1 MPSWLTRLTLVAICI
16 SLSFLPGF
24 SWAAGGELVFSWQAN
39 CGPLNPHL
47 YSPNQM
53 YAQNMLYEPL
63 VKYAEGGRIVP
74 WLAEKWDVSPDGKTY
89 TFTLRQG
96 VTFSDGTPF
105 DAAAVKMNFEAV
117 KANIKRHK
125 WLELVNQIDTVEAP
139 DSRTV
144 KLNLKSA
151 YYPTL
156 QELALIRPLRFLAP
170 GAFPDNGN
178 TAEGM
183 KRAVGTGP
191 WLLAESKLGE
201 YDLFVRN
208 EKYWGKKPAIERILV
223 KVVTDPN
230 TRLTA
235 YETGEIDLIY
245 GSGGHTSGQISMDAY
260 TMLAQD
266 KKNTAA
272 VSGALGTRAICLN
285 SGRGPTDEL
294 AVRQAITHA
303 LDKDALVK
311 GIFLGVE
318 KRADTLFATDI
329 PYCDLGL
336 KPFAFDRSKAEKLLD
351 AAGWKLPAGS
361 KVRVKD
367 GKPLEIDLCFIG
379 NDALQKTI
387 SELIQGELAKVG
399 IAIKLVGEEADS
411 FGKRQH
417 DGEFGMIFND
427 TWGPPYEPHAQVGS
441 MRAPSH
447 ADYQAQVGL
456 PMKAALDGKIGKV
469 FSTTDEETR
478 QALYAD
484 ILTTLHEQAVYLPL
498 TYMTNIMVH
507 RANVTAK
514 GFGPTKNEFPFEE
527 MTKN

>member
-1 MPSWLTRLTLVAICI
+1 MPSWFIRLALFAA
-16 SLSFLPGF
+16 LAALPCLAH
-24 SWAAGGELVFSWQAN
+24 AAGGQLVFSWQSN

-53 YAQNMLYEPL
+53 YAQSMLYEPL
-63 VKYAEGGRIVP
+63 VKYADGGKIIP
-74 WLAEKWDVSPDGKTY
+74 WLAEKWDISPDGKTY

-105 DAAAVKMNFEAV
+105 DAAAVKKNIEAV
-117 KANIKRHK
+117 KLNIKRHK

-139 DSRTV
+139 DARTV
-144 KLNLKSA
+144 KLNLKSV

-170 GAFPDNGN
+170 SAFPDSGN

-183 KRAVGTGP
+183 KKAVGTGP
-191 WLLAESKLGE
+191 WLLAETKLGE

-208 EKYWGKKPAIERILV
+208 DNYWGPKPAIEKILV

-230 TRLTA
+230 TRLMA
-235 YETGEIDLIY
+235 YETGDIDMIY
-245 GSGGHTSGQISMDAY
+245 GSGGHAAGQIGMDAFN
-260 TMLAQD
+260 MLAAD
-266 KKNTAA
+266 KKNTTAI
-272 VSGALGTRAICLN
+272 SGALGTRTLCLN
-285 SGRGPTDEL
+285 SGRGPTSEL
-294 AVRQAITHA
+294 AVRQAVTHA

-311 GIFLGVE
+311 GVFLGVE

-336 KPFAFDRSKAEKLLD
+336 KPFAFDRAKAEKLLD
-351 AAGWKLPAGS
+351 GAGWKLPAGS
-361 KVRVKD
+361 TVRVKD
-367 GKPLEIDLCFIG
+367 GKPLEIDLCFVG

-387 SELIQGELAKVG
+387 AELIQGELAKVG
-399 IAIKLVGEEADS
+399 VAIKLVGEEADS

-441 MRAPSH
+441 MRSPSH

-456 PMKAALDGKIGKV
+456 PMKAALDEKITSV
-469 FSTTDEETR
+469 FATTDEKTR

-507 RANVTAK
+507 RSNVTTK
-514 GFGPTKNEFPFEE
+514 GFGPTKNEIPFEE
-527 MTKN
+527 MTKK